1 MGGVTVSMTLSGP
14 EREYLTAAVAA
25 DCRAD
30 GRRRLDARPIQLST
44 SLLGHTSGS
53 SKLRMGGTE
62 VLAGVKVEVGI
73 PLATQPN
80 KGHAVVSVDCCAS
93 AGNGA
98 KDLDGISAQ
107 VAAMVEA
114 SLRNSGI
121 DWETWCLVEG
131 KACWIF
137 FVDLVVLQCDGNL
150 FDACSIASLA
160 ALHSTLIPKVEVSV
174 DPSSNELMLEVD
186 DDQSNATN
194 LDLTNAALLVSVHSI
209 GGWSVLNTTLEE
221 QECSEALL
229 VVACGPD
236 TICGIHKGGTRE
248 IKPDQMFEMCREAQG
263 FGQLMRTSML
273 SFLNDEKKNPA
284 SCFGASSSDMFF

>member
-1 MGGVTVSMTLSGP
+1 MGHARLITACSMPLSGP
-14 EREYLTAAVAA
+14 EREYLTAAIAA

-30 GRRRLDARPIQLST
+30 GRRRLDARPLSLTT

-53 SKLRMGGTE
+53 AKLKMGGTE
-62 VLAGVKVEVGI
+62 VLAGVKVEVGT
-73 PLATQPN
+73 PLSTQPN
-80 KGHAVVSVDCCAS
+80 QGHALVSVDCCAS
-93 AGNGA
+93 AGG
-98 KDLDGISAQ
+98 KELDALSAQ

-114 SLRNSGI
+114 SLKNSGI
-121 DWETWCLVEG
+121 DWTSACLVEG

-150 FDACSIASLA
+150 FDACSIAALA
-160 ALHSTLIPKVEVSV
+160 ALHSSAIPSVEVSV

-194 LDLTNAALLVSVHSI
+194 LDLT
-209 GGWSVLNTTLEE
+209 
-221 QECSEALL
+221 
-229 VVACGPD
+229 
-236 TICGIHKGGTRE
+236 ICGIHKGGTRG

-284 SCFGASSSDMFF
+284 SCFGASSSDMFFQ